1 MRHHFI
7 FKVFIFLI
15 CPATLQA
22 EGILGVNNKATT
34 TKFDR
39 DVEELAKENLLP
51 GLSIAIVENGTL
63 QHSYNYGY
71 ADNNHQV
78 PITSDTPFWVASVTK
93 PFVALAFLHL
103 EKEQKL
109 NLDEL
114 AADTPNFVQLCEW
127 LASTT
132 IPFGKNLHCDA
143 PITIRHI
150 LNHQV
155 NGEPGTAFLY
165 NPIMYSRLS
174 RYLEHKFGN
183 GTDEVE
189 GRHNFLG
196 QTIDRV
202 ILEPADMTRTAS
214 SMWDRTK
221 MDVFF
226 DLADGFK
233 VNKQGRKVKMRR
245 PDKHIAGG
253 AGLVSTTNDL
263 AKFEAA
269 LYQRAITPGDI
280 HKDLLS
286 PALLS
291 DGRLSD
297 YGFGWYFQCF
307 AGERLMWHSGW
318 DDEAHYSAIYLRFPD
333 RGLAFIALA
342 NGEGLWWGNPL
353 DKAMIEKSRFARL
366 FMKHFLKTRPEP
378 KSPSRHCLQ

>member
-1 MRHHFI
+1 M
-7 FKVFIFLI
+7 
-15 CPATLQA
+15 CPAILQA
-22 EGILGVNNKATT
+22 EDSVGTYSKTATA
-34 TKFDR
+34 KFDMA
-39 DVEELAKENLLP
+39 VEKLAKESLLP

-63 QHSYNYGY
+63 QHSYNFGY
-71 ADNNHQV
+71 ADGNRTV
-78 PITSDTPFWVASVTK
+78 PITSDTPFWIASVTK

-103 EKEQKL
+103 EEEDKL
-109 NLDEL
+109 NFDEF
-114 AADTPNFVQLCEW
+114 AADTPDFVGLCEW
-127 LASTT
+127 LSSTT
-132 IPFGKNLHCDA
+132 IPFGKNLRCDA

-150 LNHQV
+150 LHHQV
-155 NGEPGTAFLY
+155 NGKPGTAFLY

-174 RYLEHKFGN
+174 RYLEHKFGGGIN
-183 GTDEVE
+183 DVE

-202 ILEPADMTRTAS
+202 ILKPAAMTRSAS

-233 VNKQGRKVKMRR
+233 IDKHGRKIKMRR

-263 AKFEAA
+263 AKFESA
-269 LYQRAITPGDI
+269 LHTRSITPGDI
-280 HKDLLS
+280 PEKLLF

-318 DDEAHYSAIYLRFPD
+318 DEEGGYSAIYLRLPE

-342 NGEGLWWGNPL
+342 NGEGLWWDNPL
-353 DKAMIEKSRFARL
+353 DKAMIDKSKFAQL
-366 FMKHFLKTRPEP
+366 LMKYFLDTRSPL
-378 KSPSRHCLQ
+378 KSPAQSCAQK